1 MCISFATRNPV
12 SINQLNLKIM
22 NVSIK
27 SCKLRFITFCM
38 AAILSLPALAQN
50 TLKEAYKDA
59 FKMGCAVNTQIVS
72 GRDNRSAQIIL
83 KQFNA
88 VSPENDLKPE
98 VLHPQPDE
106 WNFQA
111 ADRYVQFAK
120 DNGLWALGHTL
131 VWHNQT
137 PDFFFNHADGTPKN
151 HDEMVETMRS
161 YIEKVA
167 GHFAGK
173 VDAWDVVNEI
183 IDNDGSYRKTLWTNA
198 FGGDGDEVVRLA
210 FQFAHEYDPNAE
222 LYYNDFNVWRPAK
235 RDGIARMVRML
246 QKNGIKIDGIGI
258 QAHWGLNFPKNEYIT
273 AAIDTFATLGVKVMI
288 TELDVDVLP
297 ITKEGQVIGKS
308 LQDPLYQLEEFE
320 TFLDPYKNGL
330 PDDVER
336 LLTNRYAELMRIFYD
351 RRDKIDRVTIWG
363 LHDGMSWKNDYP
375 IPNRTNYPLLYY
387 RDRTPKPA
395 FDAVLNVPNH

>member
-1 MCISFATRNPV
+1 MCISFTTRNPV

-297 ITKEGQVIGKS
+297 ITKEGQVRGKS

-375 IPNRTNYPLLYY
+375 IPNRTNYPLLYN

>member
-1 MCISFATRNPV
+1 MKRIVLLMAGIIV
-12 SINQLNLKIM
+12 SL
-22 NVSIK
+22 S
-27 SCKLRFITFCM
+27 SCY
-38 AAILSLPALAQN
+38 AQK
-50 TLKEAYKDA
+50 TLKDAYADA
-59 FKMGCAVNTQIVS
+59 FKMRCAVNSQIAA
-72 GRDNRSAQIIL
+72 GRDGRSSDLIL
-83 KQFNA
+83 QQFNA

-98 VLHPQPDE
+98 VIHPRPDS
-106 WNFQA
+106 WNFRAGDQ
-111 ADRYVQFAK
+111 YVKYVK

-137 PDFFFNHADGTPKN
+137 PSFFFNRSDGTPKS

-161 YIEKVA
+161 YIDTVMK
-167 GHFAGK
+167 HFAGK

-210 FQFAHEYDPNAE
+210 FKFAQEADPNAE
-222 LYYNDFNVWRPAK
+222 LYYNDFNAWRPAK

-246 QKNGIKIDGIGI
+246 QKNGIRIDGVGI
-258 QAHWGLNFPKNEYIT
+258 QAHWGLNYPKNEYIT
-273 AAIDTFATLGVKVMI
+273 AAIDTFANLGVKVMI

-297 ITKEGQVIGKS
+297 LTREGQIIGQTMS
-308 LQDPLYQLEEFE
+308 DPQFQLEEFKNY
-320 TFLDPYKNGL
+320 LDPYRNGL
-330 PDDVER
+330 PDDVQAQVTAR
-336 LLTNRYAELMRIFYD
+336 WKELMQIFYD

-375 IPNRTNYPLLYY
+375 IPHRINYPLLYN

-395 FDAVLNVPNH
+395 LDAVLSIPK

>member
-1 MCISFATRNPV
+1 MCISFTTRNPV

-375 IPNRTNYPLLYY
+375 IPNRTNYPLIYY